1 MLLTI
6 LYLKGSLSMQQ
17 SALVLAPPIIVL
29 ATAVITRKL
38 SFSLILGLITG
49 AFIASQGKLSTS
61 TGLLFERIS
70 EQFLDHESLFI
81 YLFLLCVGILISVL
95 DRTGGAT
102 AFAQILSNKITHKR
116 QIKNTSIAISAMLS
130 LDDYLSSLTVG
141 HIMKPL
147 ADSFHVARAK
157 LAYMVHTFAGPL
169 VILIPIS
176 TWGAFITAQIEQT
189 GISTGNQAHVK
200 IAMDPFFVFLQ
211 SIPFIYY
218 SIFTMLA
225 AIYIIN
231 SSISYG
237 PMYYSEQRSLKAPD
251 KKICNSAITGPAN
264 AYLSDLLIPLCTLLG
279 SVICG
284 LLYMGNCYLFGG
296 TESIACSLQHNQ
308 NAFQVL
314 GIAGLITLGV
324 ALSLAFHRKQILL
337 RHVPGLIA
345 EGCTLMGP
353 IILLVIL
360 SSALGSVLRIDL
372 QTGRYLAQNV
382 LPTMQVAYLP
392 LIFFIVGS
400 ICSSLIGIGWGA
412 IALLLPIGVPMA
424 FSMINTMHSNLAP
437 LTLII
442 PTIGAILAGSV
453 FGDHTS
459 PIAAACEI
467 AASTSG
473 CSTAEHVRTQFPYTI
488 APFIG
493 SCVAYLITGM
503 MLGSP
508 IYVIMGAS
516 LGAGSFCTL
525 IIIFCMN
532 RLWHKR
538 KQ

>member
-1 MLLTI
+1 
-6 LYLKGSLSMQQ
+6 MQQ

-38 SFSLILGLITG
+38 SPSLFLGLVTG
-49 AFIASQGKLSTS
+49 AIIASQGSLPAATR
-61 TGLLFERIS
+61 LLFERIS
-70 EQFLDHESLFI
+70 EQFFDHESLFI

-102 AFAQILSNKITHKR
+102 AFAGILRNKITHKR
-116 QIKNTSIAISAMLS
+116 QIKNTAIAISAMLS

-189 GISTGNQAHVK
+189 GISTGNQPHIK
-200 IAMDPFFVFLQ
+200 INIDPFFVFLQ

-225 AIYIIN
+225 AVYIIN

-237 PMYYSEQRSLKAPD
+237 PMYYAEQRALAAPD
-251 KKICNSAITGPAN
+251 KKVCKNAVASPTN

-279 SVICG
+279 SVMCG

-314 GIAGLITLGV
+314 GIAGIITLGV
-324 ALSLAFHRKQILL
+324 ALSLAFYRKQIQLKNL
-337 RHVPGLIA
+337 PGLIA
-345 EGCTLMGP
+345 EGCALMGP

-382 LPTMQVAYLP
+382 LHAMQIAYLP
-392 LIFFIVGS
+392 LIFFIVGA

-424 FSMINTMHSNLAP
+424 FSMISAMHSDLAP

-467 AASTSG
+467 AANTSG
-473 CSTAEHVRTQFPYTI
+473 CSTAEHVKTQLPYTI
-488 APFIG
+488 PPFIG
-493 SCVAYLITGM
+493 TCVAYLITGM
-503 MLGSP
+503 MLESP
-508 IYVIMGAS
+508 AYATLGAS
-516 LGAGSFCTL
+516 LSAGALCTL
-525 IIIFCMN
+525 LIIVCMN
-532 RLWHKR
+532 RIWHNR
-538 KQ
+538 NQ